1 MVPAAGMELGESHAH
16 SDQGTVE
23 SELIPRPGAHKHT
36 HTSMC
41 LYSVCP
47 TIVVTHLPQRERALQ
62 RGFQSAGFHFQHRW
76 ERKELTMLSMNAVQ
90 VQHCENVVGLFI
102 FWNRL

>member
-36 HTSMC
+36 HT
-41 LYSVCP
+41 
-47 TIVVTHLPQRERALQ
+47 HLCASTLCALP
-62 RGFQSAGFHFQHRW
+62 
-76 ERKELTMLSMNAVQ
+76 LL
-90 VQHCENVVGLFI
+90 
-102 FWNRL
+102 